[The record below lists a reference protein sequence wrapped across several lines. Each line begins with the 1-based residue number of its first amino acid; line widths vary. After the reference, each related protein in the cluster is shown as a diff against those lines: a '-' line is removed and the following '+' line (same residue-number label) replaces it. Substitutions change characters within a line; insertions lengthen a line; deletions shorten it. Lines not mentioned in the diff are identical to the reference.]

1 MSLLSAWLPGDMDR
15 VWSAVSSTTAACI
28 APASDLLQIYTQSLD
43 ENNRISRIRYIQTAP
58 ASRARDPSSNPSAPS
73 ALAPEKI
80 PRGPGLIPGWD
91 FPPLSLP
98 PAASPTKTG
107 LVHGYCWSLCRP
119 SLVSFKVDTFELDC
133 RFRAS
138 ELATVLYHAHSFS
151 QEYTSG

>member
-1 MSLLSAWLPGDMDR
+1 MDR

-43 ENNRISRIRYIQTAP
+43 ENNRLSRIRYIQTAP
-58 ASRARDPSSNPSAPS
+58 VSRARDPSSNPSAPS

-91 FPPLSLP
+91 FPPSLAPARRFSNKDGTCPRVLLEPLS
-98 PAASPTKTG
+98 TFFG
-107 LVHGYCWSLCRP
+107 
-119 SLVSFKVDTFELDC
+119 VSQMSTHLNSIAD
-133 RFRAS
+133 S
-138 ELATVLYHAHSFS
+138 EPRNLLQFYIMLHSFS